1 MCLILVPFNPG
12 LSYLGPSGPVV
23 WTFSCAYSKRPKDER
38 KTAQGF
44 SPGKVRRLAL
54 PKQDRIM
61 LPAGLDILG
70 RPKGKNRIAHGLQP
84 WEDGP
89 ERNRPERAAEGRS
102 LFPKITF
109 VESDSMAFQK
119 LTKLFLI
126 RKFAVMLGLIGN
138 VGGNG
143 LYARLAD

>member
-1 MCLILVPFNPG
+1 MSMAGMSLANNHKQYPKG
-12 LSYLGPSGPVV
+12 LCS
-23 WTFSCAYSKRPKDER
+23 
-38 KTAQGF
+38 
-44 SPGKVRRLAL
+44 
-54 PKQDRIM
+54 
-61 LPAGLDILG
+61 LDIFLCVFQAPEG
-70 RPKGKNRIAHGLQP
+70 RTENSPGLQP

-109 VESDSMAFQK
+109 VESDSIAFQK